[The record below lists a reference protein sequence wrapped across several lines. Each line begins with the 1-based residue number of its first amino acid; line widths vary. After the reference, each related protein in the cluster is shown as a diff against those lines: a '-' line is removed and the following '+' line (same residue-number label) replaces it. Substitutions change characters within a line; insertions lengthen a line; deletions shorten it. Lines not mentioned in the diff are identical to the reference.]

1 MSALRQ
7 VLIEYFQIRAFLY
20 ITQLGYQ
27 ISEYLLFKRLIWEW
41 INLSWNEQ
49 EQEQDLNNRIEP
61 FMFVT
66 RSLDEIRFWSRIMKE
81 HSLFLRLGF
90 RADDKQLI
98 MEANQFFQIFERI
111 EQRSHS
117 FTNQTDPEQIRRF
130 NSEVQ
135 QAATNI
141 FAFKR
146 KVLGL
151 ILSCQLPGANNF
163 PLLVDHISREANYFR
178 KRLIELNEGKLK
190 PLADAIIKENV
201 FFLRIMADHAKFIG
215 HLLDPSERKLI
226 DMARNFS
233 NDFDELLFQAR
244 DLEGMRPH
252 SQTVPL
258 LDQFL
263 DQNRVSV
270 VSLRDF
276 KKTARGLIE
285 ECKIKSIIHPLLADH
300 VFREAEHFLEI
311 IDMFEAHLTS
321 GPKPR

>member
-1 MSALRQ
+1 M
-7 VLIEYFQIRAFLY
+7 I
-20 ITQLGYQ
+20 
-27 ISEYLLFKRLIWEW
+27 
-41 INLSWNEQ
+41 WNENSPDSYNQ
-49 EQEQDLNNRIEP
+49 IDPVI
-61 FMFVT
+61 FVT
-66 RSLDEIRFWSRIMKE
+66 RSLEEIRFWSRIMKE

-90 RADDKQLI
+90 RREDTQLI
-98 MEANQFFQIFERI
+98 NEANQFYHLFEQI
-111 EQRSHS
+111 EQQSHS
-117 FTNQTDPEQIRRF
+117 LTNQTDAEQMRKF
-130 NSEVQ
+130 NTEVKT
-135 QAATNI
+135 AATNI
-141 FAFKR
+141 FVFKR

-151 ILSCQLPGANNF
+151 ILTCQLAGANNF

-215 HLLDPSERKLI
+215 HLLDPSERKLV

-233 NDFDELLFQAR
+233 NDFDELVFQAR
-244 DLEGMRPH
+244 DLEGMKPQ

-276 KKTARGLIE
+276 KKTARDLIA

-311 IDMFEAHLTS
+311 IDMFEAHLTGKMS
-321 GPKPR
+321 QPR

>member
-1 MSALRQ
+1 M
-7 VLIEYFQIRAFLY
+7 Y
-20 ITQLGYQ
+20 
-27 ISEYLLFKRLIWEW
+27 
-41 INLSWNEQ
+41 WNEEYQ
-49 EQEQDLNNRIEP
+49 TSTTSISPAEFVEQ
-61 FMFVT
+61 
-66 RSLDEIRFWSRIMKE
+66 SLEEIRFWSRIMKE

-90 RADDKQLI
+90 RAEDTQLI
-98 MEANQFFQIFERI
+98 AEANQFYHIFERI
-111 EQRSHS
+111 EQQAYA
-117 FTNQTDPEQIRRF
+117 FTNQTDPMTIRRF

-135 QAATNI
+135 MAATNI
-141 FAFKR
+141 YAFKR

-151 ILSCQLPGANNF
+151 ILTCQLPGANNF

-215 HLLDPSERKLI
+215 HLLDPSERKLVDI
-226 DMARNFS
+226 ARNFS

-244 DLEGMRPH
+244 DLDGMRPY

-276 KKTARGLIE
+276 KKTARDLIE

-300 VFREAEHFLEI
+300 VYREADHFLTI
-311 IDMFEAHLTS
+311 IDMFDAHLTGAKS
-321 GPKPR
+321 